1 VKSPDSLSA
10 AELCELADL
19 RPRLL
24 DTWRRRGFVAPDD
37 RGRWGRPEATAVL
50 ALSDALWVLAR
61 AGDAQVYTRD
71 ELIER
76 LSTKIA
82 RGVRMRLAEVDIEL
96 EGRSSASVTIT
107 ARLDVASSRI
117 EKVVAKR
124 S

>member
-1 VKSPDSLSA
+1 
-10 AELCELADL
+10 
-19 RPRLL
+19 
-24 DTWRRRGFVAPDD
+24 
-37 RGRWGRPEATAVL
+37 VL

-117 EKVVAKR
+117 EKVLAKR